1 MTNPARPDGPAVD
14 PRHLLI
20 IGAGPGLGGAIAHR
34 FAQGGYHVTLLA
46 RRTDGLAKLA
56 SDLADTGAAVDTVAA
71 DASDPEG
78 LRAALTSL
86 YAGPGAPGV
95 LVYNASMLTPD
106 SLLTSDVAHLHQAY
120 DVDVVGAIVATQV
133 AAPPM
138 RAAGGGTILFTGGG
152 WADHPGP
159 AWGTVSLGKAA
170 LRPAAT
176 VLGADLAGDR
186 IRVASITIAGQIR
199 PGTPFSPDKVAE
211 KYWSVVQSEG
221 IWQSEFRFD
230 GT

>member
-1 MTNPARPDGPAVD
+1 MALPSIHV
-14 PRHLLI
+14 HLLVI
-20 IGAGPGLGGAIAHR
+20 EPALVSA
-34 FAQGGYHVTLLA
+34 VLS
-46 RRTDGLAKLA
+46 RTDPHKAATTSRCWPGAR
-56 SDLADTGAAVDTVAA
+56 TGWPNWPATWPTPALPSTSWPRMPAI
-71 DASDPEG
+71 
-78 LRAALTSL
+78 LRACAPPSPRC
-86 YAGPGAPGV
+86 YASTGAPGV

-106 SLLTSDVAHLHQAY
+106 SLLSSDVAHLHQAY

-133 AAPPM
+133 AAPAM

-176 VLGADLAGDR
+176 MLGADLAGDG
-186 IRVASITIAGQIR
+186 IRVASITIAGQIQ
-199 PGTPFSPDKVAE
+199 PGTPFSPDQIAE
-211 KYWSVVQSEG
+211 KYWSVMQSDG
-221 IWQSEFRFD
+221 TWQREFRFD